1 MAYTN
6 IMDIEKDILDTFY
19 FAMGQL
25 RDAIVK
31 VSPEMKWILFGDSV
45 SKNDRHH

>member
-1 MAYTN
+1 MEAN
-6 IMDIEKDILDTFY
+6 DELLDTFF

-31 VSPEMKWILFGDSV
+31 VSPEMKWVLFGDSV
-45 SKNDRHH
+45 SKNDRFH